1 MLKKIRH
8 SLRCFPRH
16 RCDCDDD
23 SQCSGDQANHRRARV
38 PKRALRQP
46 LPKNA
51 AKSAAP
57 ANQPQANSEGEDGS
71 EDEDSSGDYD
81 PQAPPPSYVP
91 VSTKGSHT
99 GVTPAMSETNLDES
113 SSSDDPYSPSTRNPY
128 TNSPGVSDTGS
139 HKPSSGDD
147 FYSVGTKNSHTG
159 ISLEMSDPNLS
170 ESQYE
175 SFSDSEE
182 SSSPLRASGI
192 SDNNTDGDDYNG
204 ADDESLD
211 LDQDD
216 EILDLDEVIYDAE
229 YSSGWSSTSSD
240 RRRRRS
246 LDSQAQAD
254 AEHRGLYGSRGS
266 SGSSKRQRLD
276 DSSDTASGRVGT
288 GIELTVEDVTRYR
301 NKGAQYQA
309 WIEDPEEPGCQ
320 IQPATL
326 TIEEMIDKKQQ
337 VPWKVH
343 ESYFIAEPMA
353 LQGGDVESMNI
364 DRGGPRYRY
373 THLRQ
378 DPGPNTLEAN
388 EFEHRVTRGIMI
400 AERLYREDGPH
411 WNEVARAQYLLDF
424 NLNTLRYVVFTDIGN
439 EETGPYIRHELYPRL
454 GVRWSQARDVECMK
468 FEHGSAE
475 YQELLGTKL
484 GKAMACLI
492 LSSFPRGTMKI
503 TRIATWCNST
513 APQMRFEIE
522 PVIAA

>member
-23 SQCSGDQANHRRARV
+23 SQCSGDQSNHPRARV

-57 ANQPQANSEGEDGS
+57 ANQPGEDGS

-81 PQAPPPSYVP
+81 PQAPPPSNVP
-91 VSTKGSHT
+91 LSTKGSHT

-159 ISLEMSDPNLS
+159 ISLEMSDPNPS

-192 SDNNTDGDDYNG
+192 SEYNTDGDDYNG

-211 LDQDD
+211 LD
-216 EILDLDEVIYDAE
+216 LDEVMYDAE

-246 LDSQAQAD
+246 LDSQAQTD

-276 DSSDTASGRVGT
+276 DSSDTASGRVRT
-288 GIELTVEDVTRYR
+288 GIELTVEDVTRVPNPTGNIKYR
-301 NKGAQYQA
+301 
-309 WIEDPEEPGCQ
+309 
-320 IQPATL
+320 
-326 TIEEMIDKKQQ
+326 
-337 VPWKVH
+337 
-343 ESYFIAEPMA
+343 
-353 LQGGDVESMNI
+353 GD
-364 DRGGPRYRY
+364 D
-373 THLRQ
+373 
-378 DPGPNTLEAN
+378 
-388 EFEHRVTRGIMI
+388 
-400 AERLYREDGPH
+400 
-411 WNEVARAQYLLDF
+411 
-424 NLNTLRYVVFTDIGN
+424 
-439 EETGPYIRHELYPRL
+439 
-454 GVRWSQARDVECMK
+454 
-468 FEHGSAE
+468 
-475 YQELLGTKL
+475 
-484 GKAMACLI
+484 
-492 LSSFPRGTMKI
+492 
-503 TRIATWCNST
+503 
-513 APQMRFEIE
+513 
-522 PVIAA
+522 